1 MVEKN
6 NVEVLGNASHSLP
19 AVKKDVILELLK
31 FHGLHAYVLFPF
43 MCNYCYYYYVQN
55 ANFLEIIRLRCMM
68 MTQQSSIKDQ
78 DVRQKIN
85 NYTSQPQYL

>member
-1 MVEKN
+1 MI
-6 NVEVLGNASHSLP
+6 GNASHSLS

-55 ANFLEIIRLRCMM
+55 ANFLEIIRLRCTM

-78 DVRQKIN
+78 DVRW
-85 NYTSQPQYL
+85 YTSQPQYL